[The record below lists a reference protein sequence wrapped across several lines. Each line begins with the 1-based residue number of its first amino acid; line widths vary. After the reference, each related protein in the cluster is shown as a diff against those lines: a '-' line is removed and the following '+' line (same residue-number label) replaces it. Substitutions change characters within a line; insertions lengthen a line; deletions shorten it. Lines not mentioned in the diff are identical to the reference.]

1 MANSLT
7 KIKTNAIDDDAVT
20 LAKQAAGTDGQ
31 IITYDASGNPTAVGP
46 GTDGQVLTS
55 TGAGS
60 PPAFEAIPAQTP
72 EGTAVLSTGESGGT
86 KFLREDGDGTSS
98 WQSVPAAGAALT
110 GSTNNTITTVTGA
123 NAIQGEANLTFD
135 GNDLTQTITSS
146 GGQTLTSTGN
156 HAIRITANT
165 DRAAENNTL
174 LALRAQWNDTQVA
187 MIDFQA
193 GDDTTNK
200 DNSKIAFYT
209 APAGTQEQHMLIE
222 SNGNVKINDGD
233 LVIGTAGHGIDFSA
247 TADGQTSPSELL
259 DDYEQ
264 GTWDVV
270 PTTESGSLAFNSS
283 VNTGAYVKVGS
294 LVHIS
299 VRVAISSVSSA
310 SGYLRLSLPFATSN
324 AGPDQSWASIFPM
337 FTSNVNLPAN
347 TVSTMGEPWH
357 NVSYVNFLAQYD
369 DGLWAAVNSNVFDA
383 SGSEYISFTTTYITD
398 A

>member
-1 MANSLT
+1 MGLT
-7 KIKTNAIDDDAVT
+7 KVGVKGLDD
-20 LAKQAAGTDGQ
+20 GTDGQ
-31 IITYDASGNPTAVGP
+31 IITYDANGNPVAVGP

-60 PPAFEAIPAQTP
+60 PPAFE
-72 EGTAVLSTGESGGT
+72 
-86 KFLREDGDGTSS
+86 D
-98 WQSVPAAGAALT
+98 AAGGAALT

-233 LVIGTAGHGIDFSA
+233 LVIGTNGHGIDFSA
-247 TADGQTSPSELL
+247 QTASSATGASATGELL
-259 DDYEQ
+259 DHYEE
-264 GTWDVV
+264 GTWTPVLTSGFTYQTLSASYTRIGNVV
-270 PTTESGSLAFNSS
+270 HVYFNLYRNDSGTYSS
-283 VNTGAYVKVGS
+283 VIDVSGVPFAIASTSSPFTNSMGLGIAASYNGASDRRIGF
-294 LVHIS
+294 INANNADS
-299 VRVAISSVSSA
+299 VRIIK
-310 SGYLRLSLPFATSN
+310 
-324 AGPDQSWASIFPM
+324 AGTTA
-337 FTSNVNLPAN
+337 
-347 TVSTMGEPWH
+347 H
-357 NVSYVNFLAQYD
+357 VSYD
-369 DGLWAAVNSNVFDA
+369 DFVVNSRA
-383 SGSEYISFTTTYITD
+383 FTMKWWYYT

>member
-60 PPAFEAIPAQTP
+60 PPAFETLPTQISLANDSDNRVI
-72 EGTAVLSTGESGGT
+72 TG
-86 KFLREDGDGTSS
+86 
-98 WQSVPAAGAALT
+98 T
-110 GSTNNTITTVTGA
+110 GSGLN
-123 NAIQGEANLTFD
+123 GEANLTFD